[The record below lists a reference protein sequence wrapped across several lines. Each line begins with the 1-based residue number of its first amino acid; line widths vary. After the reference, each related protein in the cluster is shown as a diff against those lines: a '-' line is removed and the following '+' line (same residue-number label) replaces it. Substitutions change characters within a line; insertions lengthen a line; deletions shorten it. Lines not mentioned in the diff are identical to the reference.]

1 MSMESTLLTNG
12 HETSLNGD
20 RISVRSL
27 WKVFGK
33 NPRTVMTPEYAGK
46 SKAEIQEETGCV
58 VALQNVNF
66 DVSLAETFVVMGLSG
81 SGKSTLIRCL
91 IRLIEPTSGE
101 IRIDDEDVLKYSSR
115 ELTQFRRQ
123 KVAMVFQHFGLLPHR
138 KIIDNA
144 AWGLEVQGMEK
155 NLRYEKA
162 REVLEAVGL
171 KGWEESFAGE
181 LSGGMQQRVGLARA
195 LAVDPQILL
204 MDEPFS
210 ALDPLIRREMQDE
223 LIDLQKRLHK
233 TIVFITH
240 DLNEALK
247 LGDRIAIM
255 RDGMIIQLAS
265 PEEIVENPADDYVQD
280 FIRDI
285 SKTQVLGAGSI
296 MQPPKTAFLGSE
308 SPSVALRAMQAGDEV
323 YAFVLGESRTL
334 LGAVSL
340 SQVAQ
345 AANSGDTLLQ
355 DLSMA
360 ESPMCSMVAP
370 DMLIDE
376 LIPLAAQT
384 ECPIAVV
391 NDDGRLM
398 GVIPRTALLASLAE
412 NQSSQGKEEAY
423 TKV

>member
-33 NPRTVMTPEYAGK
+33 NPRTVMTPEYADK

-308 SPSVALRAMQAGDEV
+308 SPADALRAMQSRNET
-323 YAFVLGESRTL
+323 YAFVLGDARTL
-334 LGAVSL
+334 IGVANVE
-340 SQVAQ
+340 QVAQ
-345 AANSGDTLLQ
+345 ASQNGGALLQ
-355 DLSMA
+355 DLDMP
-360 ESPMCSMVAP
+360 ESPMCPRVAP
-370 DMLIDE
+370 DTLIDE

-384 ECPIAVV
+384 ECPISVV
-391 NDDGRLM
+391 NDDGRLL

>member
-1 MSMESTLLTNG
+1 MSADNVASNNG
-12 HETSLNGD
+12 YQASPNGD

-33 NPRTVMTPEYAGK
+33 NPKTVMTPEYAAK

-58 VALQNVNF
+58 VALQDVNF
-66 DVSLAETFVVMGLSG
+66 DVSLGETFVVMGLSG

-91 IRLIEPTSGE
+91 IRLIEPTTGE
-101 IRIDDEDVLKYSSR
+101 IKIDGDDVLKYSGR
-115 ELTQFRRQ
+115 ELTHFRRQ

-144 AWGLEVQGMEK
+144 AWGLEVQGMDK
-155 NLRYEKA
+155 NRRYERA

-171 KGWEESFAGE
+171 KGWEESYAGE

-265 PEEIVENPADDYVQD
+265 PEEIVENPADAYVQD

-296 MQPPKTAFLGSE
+296 MQPPKAAFEGSE
-308 SPSVALRAMQAGDEV
+308 SPAGALQAMQAGDEA
-323 YAFVLGESRTL
+323 YAFVLGEARTL
-334 LGAVSL
+334 LGIVSL
-340 SQVAQ
+340 SQVTQ
-345 AANSGDTLLQ
+345 AAHSGAALLH
-355 DLSMA
+355 DLDMP
-360 ESPMCSMVAP
+360 ESPMCPRVAP
-370 DMLIDE
+370 DTSIDE

-384 ECPIAVV
+384 ECPISVV
-391 NDDGRLM
+391 NEDGRLM

-423 TKV
+423 TRV

>member
-1 MSMESTLLTNG
+1 MTTDSAPSSNENQLS
-12 HETSLNGD
+12 SNGD

-33 NPRTVMTPEYAGK
+33 NPRAIMTPEYANK

-58 VALQNVNF
+58 VALQDVNF
-66 DVSLAETFVVMGLSG
+66 DVSLGETFVVMGLSG

-91 IRLIEPTSGE
+91 IRLIEPTTGE
-101 IRIDDEDVLKYSSR
+101 IRVDGEDVLRYSGR

-144 AWGLEVQGMEK
+144 AWGLEVQGVDK
-155 NLRYEKA
+155 NTRYERA
-162 REVLEAVGL
+162 REVLDVVGL

-195 LAVDPQILL
+195 LAVDPEILL

-223 LIDLQKRLHK
+223 LIDLQKRLQK

-265 PEEIVENPADDYVQD
+265 PEEIVENPADDYVED

-296 MQPPKTAFLGSE
+296 MQQAKTALQGSE
-308 SPSVALRAMQAGDEV
+308 SPDGALRAMQASDEA
-323 YAFVLGESRTL
+323 YAFVLGDARTL
-334 LGAVSL
+334 LGVVSL

-345 AANSGDTLLQ
+345 AAQGGAALLQ
-355 DLSMA
+355 DLEMP
-360 ESPMCSMVAP
+360 ESPMCPKVAP
-370 DMLIDE
+370 DTSIDE

-423 TKV
+423 TRV

>member
-1 MSMESTLLTNG
+1 MSTESTAMTNG
-12 HETSLNGD
+12 QGAAVGEE
-20 RISVRSL
+20 RIAVRDL
-27 WKVFGK
+27 WKVFGR
-33 NPRTVMTPEYAGK
+33 NPRSVMTPEYANK
-46 SKAEIQEETGCV
+46 TKAEIQEETGAV
-58 VALQNVNF
+58 VALQDVNF
-66 DVSLAETFVVMGLSG
+66 DVSMGETFVVMGLSG

-91 IRLIEPTSGE
+91 IRLIEPTAGE
-101 IRIDDEDVLKYSSR
+101 IMIDGEDVLRYSGR

-144 AWGLEVQGMEK
+144 AWGLEVQGMDK
-155 NLRYEKA
+155 NRRYERA
-162 REVLEAVGL
+162 REVLEVVGL
-171 KGWEESFAGE
+171 KGWEDAFAGE

-265 PEEIVENPADDYVQD
+265 PEEIVENPADAYVQD

-296 MQPPKTAFLGSE
+296 MQQPKTAFQGSE
-308 SPSVALRAMQAGDEV
+308 SASGALSAMQAEDEV
-323 YAFVLGESRTL
+323 YAFVLDEGRTL
-334 LGAVSL
+334 VGVVGL
-340 SQVAQ
+340 SQVAR
-345 AANSGDTLLQ
+345 AASNGASLLQ
-355 DLSMA
+355 DLDMP
-360 ESPMCSMVAP
+360 ESPLYSRVAP
-370 DMLIDE
+370 DTSIDE

-391 NDDGRLM
+391 NDEGRLM

-423 TKV
+423 AGA

>member
-1 MSMESTLLTNG
+1 
-12 HETSLNGD
+12 
-20 RISVRSL
+20 
-27 WKVFGK
+27 
-33 NPRTVMTPEYAGK
+33 MTPEYADK

-58 VALQNVNF
+58 VALQDVNF

-91 IRLIEPTSGE
+91 IRLIEPTTGE

-155 NLRYEKA
+155 NQRYEKA

-285 SKTQVLGAGSI
+285 SRTQVLGAGSI
-296 MQPPKTAFLGSE
+296 MQQPKSAFRGSE
-308 SPSVALRAMQAGDEV
+308 SPADALRAMQSRNET
-323 YAFVLGESRTL
+323 YAFVLGDARTL
-334 LGAVSL
+334 IGVANVDL
-340 SQVAQ
+340 VAQ
-345 AANSGDTLLQ
+345 ASQNGGTLLQ
-355 DLSMA
+355 DLDMP
-360 ESPMCSMVAP
+360 ESHLCPRVAP
-370 DMLIDE
+370 GHLHRRVDPVGGSDGV
-376 LIPLAAQT
+376 PYFGGKRRRAALGRNTQDCT
-384 ECPIAVV
+384 AGQPGREPVV
-391 NDDGRLM
+391 PRQGRGLYQ
-398 GVIPRTALLASLAE
+398 GV
-412 NQSSQGKEEAY
+412 G
-423 TKV
+423 VGC

>member
-1 MSMESTLLTNG
+1 MSTDSAPAGNG
-12 HETSLNGD
+12 LQTSSSED

-27 WKVFGK
+27 WKVFGR
-33 NPRTVMTPEYAGK
+33 NPMAVMTPEYADR

-58 VALQNVNF
+58 VALQDVNF

-91 IRLIEPTSGE
+91 IRLIEPTTGE
-101 IRIDDEDVLKYSSR
+101 IVVDGEDVLRYTGR

-144 AWGLEVQGMEK
+144 AWGLEVQGVDK
-155 NLRYEKA
+155 NTRHERA
-162 REVLEAVGL
+162 REMLELVGL

-195 LAVDPQILL
+195 LAVDPEILL

-210 ALDPLIRREMQDE
+210 ALDPLIRRDMQDE

-265 PEEIVENPADDYVQD
+265 PEEIVENPADDYVED

-296 MQPPKTAFLGSE
+296 MQQPKAVFQGSE
-308 SPSVALRAMQAGDEV
+308 SSAAALRTMQAGGEA
-323 YAFVLGESRTL
+323 YAFVLGDARAL
-334 LGAVSL
+334 VGVVSL
-340 SQVAQ
+340 SQVAD
-345 AANSGDTLLQ
+345 AANGGAELLQ
-355 DLSMA
+355 DIGMP
-360 ESPMCSMVAP
+360 ESPLYSRVAP
-370 DMLIDE
+370 DTSIDE

-412 NQSSQGKEEAY
+412 NQSSQGRDEAY
-423 TKV
+423 TRV

>member
-12 HETSLNGD
+12 HETSLNED

-33 NPRTVMTPEYAGK
+33 NPQTVMTPEYADK
-46 SKAEIQEETGCV
+46 SKAEIQGETGCV
-58 VALQNVNF
+58 VALKDVNF

-91 IRLIEPTSGE
+91 IRLIEPTTGE
-101 IRIDDEDVLKYSSR
+101 IRVDDEDVLKYSSR

-144 AWGLEVQGMEK
+144 AWGLEVQGMDK

-162 REVLEAVGL
+162 REVLEVVGL

-195 LAVDPQILL
+195 LAVDPEILL

-265 PEEIVENPADDYVQD
+265 PGGDC
-280 FIRDI
+280 
-285 SKTQVLGAGSI
+285 G
-296 MQPPKTAFLGSE
+296 E
-308 SPSVALRAMQAGDEV
+308 SGGRLRAGLHSRHIQDAGTGRGQH
-323 YAFVLGESRTL
+323 YAAAQVRVPGVGESRRRPP
-334 LGAVSL
+334 GYAVQERDLRLCAGRRQNSHWRCQRRPGSPSL
-340 SQVAQ
+340 SERRRPP
-345 AANSGDTLLQ
+345 SGPGHAGVPHVSTGSSEHLHRRVDPVGG
-355 DLSMA
+355 S
-360 ESPMCSMVAP
+360 
-370 DMLIDE
+370 
-376 LIPLAAQT
+376 
-384 ECPIAVV
+384 
-391 NDDGRLM
+391 DGVPYI
-398 GVIPRTALLASLAE
+398 G
-412 NQSSQGKEEAY
+412 GK
-423 TKV
+423 

>member
-12 HETSLNGD
+12 HETSLNVD

-33 NPRTVMTPEYAGK
+33 NPRTVMTPEYADK

-58 VALQNVNF
+58 VALQDVNF

-144 AWGLEVQGMEK
+144 AWGLEVQGVEK

-247 LGDRIAIM
+247 LGT
-255 RDGMIIQLAS
+255 GL
-265 PEEIVENPADDYVQD
+265 
-280 FIRDI
+280 
-285 SKTQVLGAGSI
+285 
-296 MQPPKTAFLGSE
+296 
-308 SPSVALRAMQAGDEV
+308 PSCGTV
-323 YAFVLGESRTL
+323 
-334 LGAVSL
+334 
-340 SQVAQ
+340 
-345 AANSGDTLLQ
+345 
-355 DLSMA
+355 
-360 ESPMCSMVAP
+360 
-370 DMLIDE
+370 
-376 LIPLAAQT
+376 
-384 ECPIAVV
+384 
-391 NDDGRLM
+391 
-398 GVIPRTALLASLAE
+398 
-412 NQSSQGKEEAY
+412 
-423 TKV
+423 

>member
-1 MSMESTLLTNG
+1 MSTDITPM
-12 HETSLNGD
+12 TSGLDAAAGGD

-33 NPRTVMTPEYAGK
+33 NPKSVMTPEYADK
-46 SKAEIQEETGCV
+46 TKAEIQEETGCV
-58 VALQNVNF
+58 VALQDVNF
-66 DVSLAETFVVMGLSG
+66 DVSLGETFVVMGLSG

-101 IRIDDEDVLKYSSR
+101 IRVDGEDVLRYSSR
-115 ELTQFRRQ
+115 DLTQFRRQ

-155 NLRYEKA
+155 NRRHERA
-162 REVLEAVGL
+162 REVLEIVGL
-171 KGWEESFAGE
+171 KGWEDAFAGE

-195 LAVDPQILL
+195 LAVDPEILL

-223 LIDLQKRLHK
+223 LVDLQKRLHK

-255 RDGMIIQLAS
+255 RDGMVIQLAT
-265 PEEIVENPADDYVQD
+265 PEEIVENPADAYVQD

-296 MQPPKTAFLGSE
+296 MQPPKTAFQGSD
-308 SPSVALRAMQAGDEV
+308 SPAAALRAMQAGDEV
-323 YAFVLGESRTL
+323 FAFVLGEARTL
-334 LGAVSL
+334 LGVVSL
-340 SQVAQ
+340 SQVSQ
-345 AANSGDTLLQ
+345 AANNGDALLQ
-355 DLSMA
+355 DMSMP
-360 ESPMCSMVAP
+360 ESPMCPMVAP
-370 DMLIDE
+370 DTLIDE
-376 LIPLAAQT
+376 LIPLSAQT

-412 NQSSQGKEEAY
+412 NQSSQGRDEAY
-423 TKV
+423 TGV

>member
-1 MSMESTLLTNG
+1 
-12 HETSLNGD
+12 
-20 RISVRSL
+20 
-27 WKVFGK
+27 
-33 NPRTVMTPEYAGK
+33 
-46 SKAEIQEETGCV
+46 
-58 VALQNVNF
+58 
-66 DVSLAETFVVMGLSG
+66 
-81 SGKSTLIRCL
+81 
-91 IRLIEPTSGE
+91 
-101 IRIDDEDVLKYSSR
+101 
-115 ELTQFRRQ
+115 
-123 KVAMVFQHFGLLPHR
+123 MVFQHFGLLPHR

-144 AWGLEVQGMEK
+144 AWGLEVQGVDK
-155 NLRYEKA
+155 NTRYERA
-162 REVLEAVGL
+162 REVLEVVGL
-171 KGWEESFAGE
+171 KGWEDAFAGE

-265 PEEIVENPADDYVQD
+265 PEEIVENPADAYVQD

-296 MQPPKTAFLGSE
+296 MQQPKTAFQGSE
-308 SPSVALRAMQAGDEV
+308 SASGALRTMQAGDEA
-323 YAFVLGESRTL
+323 YAFVLGEARTL
-334 LGAVSL
+334 LGVVGL
-340 SQVAQ
+340 SQVSE
-345 AANSGDTLLQ
+345 AANNGASVLQ
-355 DLSMA
+355 DLDMP
-360 ESPMCSMVAP
+360 ESAMCPRVSP
-370 DMLIDE
+370 DTSIDE
-376 LIPLAAQT
+376 LIPLAAHT

>member
-1 MSMESTLLTNG
+1 MSTDTTAMANG
-12 HETSLNGD
+12 LDAAAGGD

-33 NPRTVMTPEYAGK
+33 NPRSVMTPEYADK
-46 SKAEIQEETGCV
+46 TKAEIQEETGCV
-58 VALQNVNF
+58 VALQDVNF
-66 DVSLAETFVVMGLSG
+66 DVSLGETFVVMGLSG

-101 IRIDDEDVLKYSSR
+101 IRVDGEDVLRYSSR

-155 NLRYEKA
+155 ARRHERA
-162 REVLEAVGL
+162 REVLEIVGL
-171 KGWEESFAGE
+171 KGWEDAFAGE

-195 LAVDPQILL
+195 LAVDPEILL

-223 LIDLQKRLHK
+223 LVDLQKRLHK

-255 RDGMIIQLAS
+255 RDGMVIQLAT
-265 PEEIVENPADDYVQD
+265 PEEIVENPADAYVQD

-296 MQPPKTAFLGSE
+296 MQPPKTSFQGSD
-308 SPSVALRAMQAGDEV
+308 SPAAALRAMQAGDEV
-323 YAFVLGESRTL
+323 FAFVLGEARSL
-334 LGAVSL
+334 LGVVSL
-340 SQVAQ
+340 SQVSQ
-345 AANSGDTLLQ
+345 AANNGDSLLQ
-355 DLSMA
+355 DMSMP
-360 ESPMCSMVAP
+360 ESPMCPMVAP
-370 DMLIDE
+370 DTLIDE
-376 LIPLAAQT
+376 LIPLSAQT

-412 NQSSQGKEEAY
+412 NQSSQGREEAY
-423 TKV
+423 TGV